1 MRNREAFF
9 EEVQVIAKQMDDLID
24 KYEVRD
30 EVVCLFLTGSI
41 TEDEDGDTTVQAV
54 YGMNIR
60 DDEELDDVMDF
71 FKHVYEMNKDLGD
84 EPDWGSFLDDFGIG
98 LN

>member
-1 MRNREAFF
+1 
-9 EEVQVIAKQMDDLID
+9 
-24 KYEVRD
+24 
-30 EVVCLFLTGSI
+30 
-41 TEDEDGDTTVQAV
+41 
-54 YGMNIR
+54 MNIR